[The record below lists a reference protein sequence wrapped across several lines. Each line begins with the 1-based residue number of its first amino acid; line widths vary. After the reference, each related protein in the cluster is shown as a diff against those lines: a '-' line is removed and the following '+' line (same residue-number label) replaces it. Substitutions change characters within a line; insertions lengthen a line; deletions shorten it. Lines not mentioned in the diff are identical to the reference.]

1 MTALRSIMI
10 LGTGAFGR
18 SIAERAA
25 ARGIT
30 SVQLVGRAENA
41 GGRALTAERLRAV
54 DVVIDV
60 SVAANV
66 IDHAMACLRAGA
78 KLVIGTTGW
87 SDRLPEL
94 EAAVEHANGAVLHA
108 SNFATGVHR
117 LTALVREAD
126 RLFPLEAGYATALV
140 ETHHAAKRD
149 APSGTARQLAA
160 AMQRPAAITSVRVGH
175 VPGTHEVIID
185 GAFEQLRIVH
195 EVRDRRLFADGAL
208 DAAAWLVQGTA
219 RGLFTMDD
227 VLAHGG
233 EHR

>member
-1 MTALRSIMI
+1 MTGLRSIVI

-25 ARGIT
+25 VRGIT
-30 SVQLVGRAENA
+30 ELQLVGRAANEA
-41 GGRALTAERLRAV
+41 GRALTVDRLRGI

-60 SVAANV
+60 STAASV
-66 IDHAMACLRAGA
+66 IEHAMACLHAGA

-94 EAAVEHANGAVLHA
+94 ETLVRHHDGAVLHA
-108 SNFATGVHR
+108 SNFAAGVHR
-117 LTALVREAD
+117 LTALVREVD
-126 RLFPLEAGYATALV
+126 RLFPLEAGYATAMV

-149 APSGTARQLAA
+149 APSGTARQLASVL
-160 AMQRPAAITSVRVGH
+160 RRHTPVTSVRVGQ
-175 VPGTHEVIID
+175 VPGTHELIID

-208 DAAAWLVQGTA
+208 DAADWLARTPR

-227 VLAHGG
+227 VLS
-233 EHR
+233 HREGA

>member
-1 MTALRSIMI
+1 MTGLRSMMI

-18 SIAERAA
+18 SIAEQATV
-25 ARGIT
+25 RGIT
-30 SVQLVGRAENA
+30 SVQLVGRAENEA
-41 GGRALTAERLRAV
+41 GRALTTDRLRGI

-60 SVAANV
+60 STAANV
-66 IDHAMACLRAGA
+66 IEHATACLRAGS

-94 EAAVEHANGAVLHA
+94 GTLVRQHDGAVLHA

-117 LTALVREAD
+117 LTALLREAD
-126 RLFPLEAGYATALV
+126 RLFPLEAGYATAMV

-160 AMQRPAAITSVRVGH
+160 VLRRPTPVTSVRVGQ
-175 VPGTHEVIID
+175 VPGTHELIID

-195 EVRDRRLFADGAL
+195 EVRDRRLFAAGAL
-208 DAAAWLVQGTA
+208 DAADWLARTRT
-219 RGLFTMDD
+219 RGLFTMHD
-227 VLAHGG
+227 VLSHGEG
-233 EHR
+233 VR